1 MPALPPTLGFFGR
14 HPLIRRLLSTFF
26 PARQRLQL
34 A

>member
-14 HPLIRRLLSTFF
+14 HPLIRRLFSTVL
-26 PARQRLQL
+26 PTRHRLQT